1 MTPTEKQIL
10 EKLGDRIKKIRTEKG
25 LTTRELEAFSG
36 VDSSNITRYEL
47 GQKNPSYL
55 TLVKLAKGLEVSIH
69 SLIPKD

>member
-10 EKLGDRIKKIRTEKG
+10 TKLGDRIKQIRTEKG

-36 VDSSNITRYEL
+36 VDSGNITRYEL